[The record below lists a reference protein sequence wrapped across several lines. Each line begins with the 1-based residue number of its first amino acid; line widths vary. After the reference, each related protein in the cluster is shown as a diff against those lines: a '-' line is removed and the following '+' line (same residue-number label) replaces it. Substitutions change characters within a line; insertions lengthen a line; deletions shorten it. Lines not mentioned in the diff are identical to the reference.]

1 MELAEFLALP
11 RVTSAACSP
20 DGSWLAVSVQRL
32 DADGAKFISD
42 IWRAPT
48 DGSTPTLLLEG
59 EHSDRAPSFRDDGAL
74 GFLSDR
80 PVEGEEEP
88 ERSQVWLWSDGVLSM
103 LSDEPVGVTSF
114 AFSGPRLV
122 LLSSHR
128 PGVPLSE

>member
-1 MELAEFLALP
+1 VELAEFLALP

-88 ERSQVWLWSDGVLSM
+88 ERSQVWLWSDGALSM